1 MSCSNHRHILLKSL
15 LWLFLLAV
23 VAVWIE
29 DSDKSMTHEELYFD
43 FRVDTLNCAIA
54 MEQSYKSSQ
63 HKNVAFN
70 YELLGA
76 FGEGCES
83 EIRILTP
90 EKSPECWESLMDG
103 RLDIVVCSMED
114 SIPEE
119 FRNRLIFSVPVK
131 ESDVWVVRDDNSK
144 LVNSFNSWYAK
155 FQCEDLFRQMKMR
168 YFRSYKIEYL
178 LNRDAPVSSLSPY
191 DDIIKRYS
199 ANIGVD
205 WRLIS
210 SIIYEESQF
219 AIGAQSQFDARGLMQ
234 VKENTAAAYGVS
246 DLYNPEMNVKAGTLH
261 FNRLLK
267 QYRKEGLDSMNVIKF
282 ALAAYNGGEG
292 QLEVLRDK
300 AAKEGADRNDW
311 DSVRAK
317 LSRPDGPIPCYIDNI
332 LERFEVYKSVIE

>member
-1 MSCSNHRHILLKSL
+1 MSDSNRRHTLLKSL

-23 VAVWIE
+23 AAVWIK
-29 DSDKSMTHEELYFD
+29 DSDKPMAREELYFD
-43 FRVDTLNCAIA
+43 FRADTLNCAIA
-54 MEQSYKSSQ
+54 MERSYKSNQ

-90 EKSPECWESLMDG
+90 EKSPECWENLVNG
-103 RLDIVVCSMED
+103 RLDIVVCSMDD

-119 FRNRLIFSVPVK
+119 FRNRVFFSMPVK
-131 ESDVWVVRDDNSK
+131 ESDVWVVCEDNPR
-144 LVNSFNSWYAK
+144 LLNSINSWYAK
-155 FQCEDLFRQMKMR
+155 FQYEDLFRQMKMR

-178 LNRDAPVSSLSPY
+178 LNRDTPVTSLSPY

-199 ANIGVD
+199 ANIGID

-219 AIGAQSQFDARGLMQ
+219 AIGAQSPFDARGLMQ
-234 VKENTAAAYGVS
+234 IKESTAAAYGVS
-246 DLYNPEMNVKAGTLH
+246 DLYDPEMNVKAGTLH
-261 FNRLLK
+261 FNKLLR

-292 QLEVLRDK
+292 HIEVLRNK
-300 AAKEGADRNDW
+300 AAEEGADRNDW

-317 LSRPDGPIPCYIDNI
+317 LERPDGPIPCYIDNI